1 MRTLSSRTGP
11 DTGVAAPLVRPHR
24 VQLIV
29 ILGALS
35 AFGPLSLDM
44 YLPALP
50 ALAADLSASAAEA
63 QLTLTACLL
72 GLACGQIVAGP
83 LSDAL
88 GRRRPLL
95 AGLVGYTLASLIC
108 AAAPSVP
115 VLVLLRLLQGV
126 AGAAGI
132 VIARAAVRDLFSGA
146 DVARFFSLTMLVNG
160 LAPILAPVIG
170 GQVLRLT
177 SWRGVFVVLTVV
189 GLLLV
194 LSALLG
200 LPETLPAGR
209 RRSGGLRATL
219 HTYRRLLADPALMRY
234 SLASG
239 LAMAAMFAYI
249 AGSPFVIENLYGVSP
264 QRFSLI
270 FGTNAFGIVVL
281 SQIGARLVARAGAGR
296 LLAAGLGVSLLGSL
310 LLLASVTLG
319 AGLAGILPAFFLIVA
334 SIGLIGPNATALA
347 LADHPQTAGSASALI
362 GVMQYIF
369 GAVVAPLVG
378 LGGMATAM
386 PLAVVIVSLSV
397 LANAIFVIGRG
408 HD

>member
-1 MRTLSSRTGP
+1 
-11 DTGVAAPLVRPHR
+11 
-24 VQLIV
+24 
-29 ILGALS
+29 
-35 AFGPLSLDM
+35 
-44 YLPALP
+44 
-50 ALAADLSASAAEA
+50 
-63 QLTLTACLL
+63 LL

-108 AAAPSVP
+108 ATAPSVP
-115 VLVLLRLLQGV
+115 VLVLLRLLQGM

-200 LPETLPAGR
+200 LPETLPSGR

>member
-1 MRTLSSRTGP
+1 MRTPSSRTRA
-11 DTGVAAPLVRPHR
+11 DTGVTAPLVRPHR

-50 ALAADLSASAAEA
+50 ALAADLGASAAEA

-200 LPETLPAGR
+200 LPETLPSGR

-281 SQIGARLVARAGAGR
+281 SQIGARLVGRAGAGR

>member
-1 MRTLSSRTGP
+1 
-11 DTGVAAPLVRPHR
+11 
-24 VQLIV
+24 
-29 ILGALS
+29 
-35 AFGPLSLDM
+35 
-44 YLPALP
+44 
-50 ALAADLSASAAEA
+50 
-63 QLTLTACLL
+63 
-72 GLACGQIVAGP
+72 
-83 LSDAL
+83 
-88 GRRRPLL
+88 
-95 AGLVGYTLASLIC
+95 
-108 AAAPSVP
+108 
-115 VLVLLRLLQGV
+115 
-126 AGAAGI
+126 
-132 VIARAAVRDLFSGA
+132 
-146 DVARFFSLTMLVNG
+146 
-160 LAPILAPVIG
+160 
-170 GQVLRLT
+170 
-177 SWRGVFVVLTVV
+177 
-189 GLLLV
+189 
-194 LSALLG
+194 
-200 LPETLPAGR
+200 
-209 RRSGGLRATL
+209 
-219 HTYRRLLADPALMRY
+219 MRY

-281 SQIGARLVARAGAGR
+281 SQIGARLVARAGARR

-310 LLLASVTLG
+310 LLLASVMLG